1 MRNDRIG
8 DIFILGIILT
18 VIILKITGIITLSW
32 FWLFSP
38 LIFLFGLG
46 IIIAII
52 LILMCLIS
60 IYINKRR

>member
-18 VIILKITGIITLSW
+18 VIILKITGIITLSR